1 MLEDEKLE
9 GRTETIRKRAS
20 LTVIVTPS
28 TSNETLREIGS
39 VGQLLVELIC
49 STLKATRRVIV
60 EAMDGGVL
68 LYIE

>member
-39 VGQLLVELIC
+39 VGQLLLELIC
-49 STLKATRRVIV
+49 STLKATRRVTV
-60 EAMDGGVL
+60 EAMDSGVL
-68 LYIE
+68 PYIE